1 MENENDFFND
11 TYNVL
16 TNYVED
22 RLLLLRIRAAEK
34 SGKLA
39 AILIKLAVVVIFIF
53 FILLFAS
60 LTLGYYLSQL
70 TGSLVRGFG
79 ALTGFYL
86 VLFLLFLLINKQ
98 FISKWVINTVIRV
111 FFEKTQAEID
121 ADNDHDE

>member
-1 MENENDFFND
+1 MENESDFFND
-11 TYNVL
+11 TYNIL

-60 LTLGYYLSQL
+60 LTLGYYLSQV
-70 TGSLVRGFG
+70 TGSLVSGFG
-79 ALTGFYL
+79 ALTVTYL

-121 ADNDHDE
+121 ADSDYDE

>member
-1 MENENDFFND
+1 MENENDFFTD
-11 TYNVL
+11 TYNIL

-34 SGKLA
+34 SGKLV

-60 LTLGYYLSQL
+60 LTLGYYLSQI
-70 TGSLVRGFG
+70 TGSLVSGFG
-79 ALTGFYL
+79 ALTVVYL
-86 VLFLLFLLINKQ
+86 ALFLLFLLINKQ

-111 FFEKTQAEID
+111 FFEKTQAEMD